1 MLLTMETIK
10 REAKTA
16 IKAIR
21 RAERNKP
28 CLGWGYCY
36 EDENEWREDEETMTE
51 EQMKDL
57 HNQLWDGEEEDEQE
71 EERNPQ

>member
-1 MLLTMETIK
+1 VPKETN
-10 REAKTA
+10 R
-16 IKAIR
+16 
-21 RAERNKP
+21 
-28 CLGWGYCY
+28 LGWGYCY